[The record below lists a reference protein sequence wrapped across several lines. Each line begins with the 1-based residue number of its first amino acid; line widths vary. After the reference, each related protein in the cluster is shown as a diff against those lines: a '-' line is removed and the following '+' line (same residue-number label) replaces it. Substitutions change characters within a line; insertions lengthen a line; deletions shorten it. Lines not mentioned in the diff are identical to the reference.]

1 MDGGVCVQTETYFS
15 CEELNPTVYFVCK
28 QKRVKECIYHDHDFP
43 QISVILSGK
52 GKYLVDDKL
61 CEVEAGDV
69 LFFDSGIKH
78 HNVVTSVKNPMV
90 EFFVGFSDIHFH
102 NTPENSIDFG
112 VDPKIMHMKPHMKQ
126 EVNKICYDMIDEYQ
140 SGQPGKEFM
149 IKAYMTQLLVQVV
162 RGLTS
167 NVQKIEVEQ
176 FETYNRSY
184 AVRRIINFLSE
195 NYEQR
200 ISLEQIA
207 HNMYLSPVYISKIF
221 KEETGESPINYL
233 IKIRLERA
241 KELLQTSNSRSIK
254 SIAKQVG
261 YDDVYHFSKLFKKY
275 YGISPL
281 YYKKN
286 IREKMNA

>member
-1 MDGGVCVQTETYFS
+1 MEIDFPCET
-15 CEELNPTVYFVCK
+15 LNPTVYFVCK
-28 QKRVKECIYHDHDFP
+28 QKRIKECIYHDHDFP

-52 GKYLVDDKL
+52 GKYLIQG
-61 CEVEAGDV
+61 EEYAVEAGDI
-69 LFFDSGIKH
+69 LFLDAKTKH
-78 HNVVTSVKNPMV
+78 HNIVTDVKNPMV
-90 EFFVGFSDIHFH
+90 EFFVGFSDIQFYDM
-102 NTPENSIDFG
+102 PENSIEFG
-112 VDPKIMHMKPHMKQ
+112 VNPKIMHMKTHMKQ
-126 EVNKICYDMIDEYQ
+126 EVNKICYEMLAEYQ

-149 IKAYMTQLLVQVV
+149 MKAYMSQLLIQIV
-162 RGLTS
+162 RGLLVKVKKMEDTS
-167 NVQKIEVEQ
+167 Y
-176 FETYNRSY
+176 ETYNRSY
-184 AVRRIINFLSE
+184 AVRRIINYLNE

-241 KELLQTSNSRSIK
+241 KEFLQTSNGSSIK
-254 SIAKQVG
+254 NIAKQVG

>member
-1 MDGGVCVQTETYFS
+1 MEGGVCVQTDTFFS
-15 CEELNPTVYFVCK
+15 CNDLNPTVYFVSK
-28 QKRVKECIYHDHDFP
+28 QKRVKECIYHEHDFP
-43 QISVILSGK
+43 QLSVILSGN
-52 GKYLVDDKL
+52 GKYVIDDVVYD
-61 CEVEAGDV
+61 VEAGDV
-69 LFFDSGIKH
+69 LFFDAKVRH
-78 HNVVTSVKNPMV
+78 HNVVTNVKEPMV
-90 EFFVGFSDIHFH
+90 EFFVGFSDIHFQG
-102 NTPENSIDFG
+102 TPENSIDFG
-112 VDPKIMHMKPHMKQ
+112 VYPKIMHMKPHMKQ
-126 EVNKICYDMIDEYQ
+126 EVNKICYEMIAEYQ
-140 SGQPGKEFM
+140 SGQLGKEFM
-149 IKAYMTQLLVQVV
+149 VKAYMTQLLVHVV
-162 RGLTS
+162 RGLTM
-167 NVQKIEVEQ
+167 NIKKTEVEQ

-184 AVRRIINFLSE
+184 AVKRIINYLNE

-241 KELLQTSNSRSIK
+241 KEILQTRNNRSIK
-254 SIAKQVG
+254 SIAKEVG

-286 IREKMNA
+286 MREKMNA

>member
-1 MDGGVCVQTETYFS
+1 MQQES
-15 CEELNPTVYFVCK
+15 CFTGAELNPTVYFVCK
-28 QKRVKECIYHDHDFP
+28 QKRLKECVYHDHEFS

-52 GKYLVDDKL
+52 GKYLIDDKL
-61 CEVEAGDV
+61 YDVEAGDV
-69 LFFDSGIKH
+69 LFFDPKVRH
-78 HNVVTSVKNPMV
+78 HNVVTNPREPIV
-90 EFFVGFSDIHFH
+90 EFFAGFSDIHFTNMDE
-102 NTPENSIDFG
+102 NTIDFG
-112 VDPKIMHMKPHMKQ
+112 TYPKIMHMTPKMNREVTKVCYEMIAEQ
-126 EVNKICYDMIDEYQ
+126 E

-149 IKAYMTQLLVQVV
+149 VKAYMIQLLVQLV
-162 RGLTS
+162 RNLEKKEQYPQ
-167 NVQKIEVEQ
+167 VQELES
-176 FETYNRSY
+176 YNRSY
-184 AVRRIINFLSE
+184 AVKRIINYLTE
-195 NYEQR
+195 NYDQR

-241 KELLQTSNSRSIK
+241 KEFLQVNNNESIK
-254 SIAKQVG
+254 WIAKQVG

-286 IREKMNA
+286 IREKKNA

>member
-1 MDGGVCVQTETYFS
+1 MDGGVCVQTDTFFS
-15 CEELNPTVYFVCK
+15 CNDLNPTVYFVCK

-43 QISVILSGK
+43 QISVILSGN
-52 GKYLVDDKL
+52 GKYVIDDAVYD
-61 CEVEAGDV
+61 VEAGDV
-69 LFFDSGIKH
+69 LFFDSKVKH
-78 HNVVTSVKNPMV
+78 HNVVTNVKEPVV

-102 NTPENSIDFG
+102 GMPENSIDFG
-112 VDPKIMHMKPHMKQ
+112 VSPKIMHMKSHMKQ
-126 EVNKICYDMIDEYQ
+126 EVNKICYDMVMEYQ

-149 IKAYMTQLLVQVV
+149 VKAYMTQLLVQVV
-162 RGLTS
+162 RGLTM
-167 NVQKIEVEQ
+167 NVKKTDVEE

-184 AVRRIINFLSE
+184 AVKRIINYLNE

-241 KELLQTSNSRSIK
+241 KEILQTGNSGSIK
-254 SIAKQVG
+254 SIAKAVG

-286 IREKMNA
+286 VREKMNA